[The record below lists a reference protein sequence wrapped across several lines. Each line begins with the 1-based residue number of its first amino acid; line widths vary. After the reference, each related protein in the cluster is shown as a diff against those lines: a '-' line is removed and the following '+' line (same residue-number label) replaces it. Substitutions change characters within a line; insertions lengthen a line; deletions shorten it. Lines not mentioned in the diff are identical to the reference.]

1 MRQSFKKSEKVIKE
15 RNKIQILTTKKMRI
29 HNLMKDYQNQIN
41 ENKDEVFRKQKHKL
55 KNLRML

>member
-15 RNKIQILTTKKMRI
+15 RNKIQILTTKMMRI